1 MAADKS
7 DYARQF
13 RAQLVQK
20 VMPYWCDT
28 AIDGQRG
35 GYLLADDLK
44 GRGEARDKQLVT
56 QSRLVWGFAHAHLHK
71 LGDGQ
76 HDYLKAAQNG
86 YRFLLDHFR
95 DKENGGYFWKT
106 DLAGQPIVDCKFLYG
121 ESFVI
126 YAFVEYYR
134 ASGDREAL

>member
-56 QSRLVWGFAHAHLHK
+56 QSRMVWGFSHAHLHK

-86 YRFLLDHFR
+86 YRFLLDHFK
-95 DKENGGYFWKT
+95 DKVNGGRSSRATGATRSKWS
-106 DLAGQPIVDCKFLYG
+106 DC
-121 ESFVI
+121 
-126 YAFVEYYR
+126 
-134 ASGDREAL
+134 EARTRTCTGWRR